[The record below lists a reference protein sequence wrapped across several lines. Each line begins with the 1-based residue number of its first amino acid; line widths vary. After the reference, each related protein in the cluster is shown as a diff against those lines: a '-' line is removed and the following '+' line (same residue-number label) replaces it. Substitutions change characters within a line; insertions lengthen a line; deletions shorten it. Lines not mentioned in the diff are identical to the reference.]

1 MGTPVRASLSL
12 VILLAACGAHIGG
25 DDTYDNEVRPDAS
38 SMGRQPDA
46 GMQQQ
51 QQPDAGTAAIQDNAC
66 GVASTLGD
74 LGNLTGYAGA
84 QLQQNSTTDR
94 IRWVGSPTQATA
106 TTATPDEV
114 YIELW
119 DKYGAF
125 NGVAAHTGTFTL
137 SGDDL
142 DMNTCGICVLVLA
155 NVTNNNP
162 TKWLFATAGTVNI
175 TTVGTNTGQQTAAT
189 LTNASFTE
197 ITYNSTNQTWSKVSG
212 STCTNPISHVDVRGT
227 L

>member
-1 MGTPVRASLSL
+1 MRAALSL

-25 DDTYDNEVRPDAS
+25 DDTYDNEVRPDAP
-38 SMGRQPDA
+38 RQQPRNPDA

-51 QQPDAGTAAIQDNAC
+51 PQPDASTTPVAIDNAC
-66 GVASTLGD
+66 GVASNLGD
-74 LGNLTGYAGA
+74 LGMLNGYAGA

-106 TTATPDEV
+106 TTATPDDV

-142 DMNTCGICVLVLA
+142 DWDTCGICVTVMA
-155 NVTNNNP
+155 NITNNNA
-162 TKWLFATAGTVNI
+162 TKMLFATSGTVNI
-175 TTVGTNTGQQTAAT
+175 TAVGTNAGQQTQAT
-189 LTNASFTE
+189 LTNATFSE
-197 ITYNSTNQTWSKVSG
+197 ITCDQTNGCVKVAN
-212 STCTNPISHVDVRGT
+212 STCTSPISHVELRGT